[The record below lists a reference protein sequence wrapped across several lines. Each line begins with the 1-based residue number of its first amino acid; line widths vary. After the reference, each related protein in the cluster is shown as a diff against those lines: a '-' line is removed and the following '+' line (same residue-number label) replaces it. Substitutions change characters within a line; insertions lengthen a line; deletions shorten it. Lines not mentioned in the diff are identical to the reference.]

1 MWVVCFVVAGI
12 SEQLWQLYC
21 RSILEVQVDSDV
33 WCTLFDP
40 DGGVTIPG
48 VLAAELGRAPAT
60 IVTAWNP
67 YSQPQPYH
75 DNVEANLELAEVL
88 DSYEAQTRRAI
99 GRSKSTDYLE
109 LGLYVSNLS
118 VVQVADIARRFHQ
131 HALYI
136 VMASE
141 ILCATSDL
149 RSSRSVRKVVP
160 S

>member
-1 MWVVCFVVAGI
+1 MREI

-21 RSILEVQVDSDV
+21 RSVLEVELDADG

-40 DGGVTIPG
+40 DCGVTIPEA
-48 VLAAELGRAPAT
+48 LASELARSPAT

-67 YSQPQPYH
+67 YSEPHPYH
-75 DNVEANLELAEVL
+75 YNVEANLELSEMLA
-88 DSYEAQTRRAI
+88 SSGAQTRRAI
-99 GRSKSTDYLE
+99 GRSKSTDYFE
-109 LGLYVSNLS
+109 LGLYVSRVS
-118 VVQVADIARRFHQ
+118 VVHVAEIARRFHQ

-149 RSSRSVRKVVP
+149 RNARSLR
-160 S
+160 